1 MAYATKADL
10 QQRLTDT
17 KLVQLTDFGNT
28 GSMDEARITEAL
40 NVASA
45 LVDSYVAGRY
55 TLPLTVS
62 DQVRDLTVELAVYK
76 LHAAR
81 QAVPEQVRADHDR
94 ILSFLKDVGAGR
106 ASLDQSA
113 KLQASELDA
122 KTKDHDAKPDVFDT
136 DKLDAY

>member
-62 DQVRDLTVELAVYK
+62 DQVRDLTVELAVYN
-76 LHAAR
+76 
-81 QAVPEQVRADHDR
+81 
-94 ILSFLKDVGAGR
+94 
-106 ASLDQSA
+106 
-113 KLQASELDA
+113 
-122 KTKDHDAKPDVFDT
+122 
-136 DKLDAY
+136 